1 MTKAKQLSFIHHSAF
16 ILHHFLWGFNRLQPV
31 VEAGLPVDKPRGHLL
46 RVLGLG
52 FGLAVIIGNTI
63 GAGIFRTPGEV
74 AGYLPDA
81 RLFFAVWIVGG
92 LYALLG
98 ALSIAE
104 LGAMLP
110 RSGGQYVFAR
120 YALGEYAGFI
130 VGWSDWISTCGT
142 TAAVAIVI
150 GEFSSALFPILAGR
164 SVSLAALVAIVFAL
178 LQWRGIFWG
187 SRVQNLT
194 SFVKA
199 LAFIVLIAACFIFG
213 GASTAPTLSANG
225 PTPAVPTGLALLTAL
240 VLSLKSVIYTYDG
253 WAGVVYFSEE
263 VHDPGRDIPRALFGG
278 LLLIIGIYLLVNLAL
293 LYVLPVQAI
302 AGREF
307 AAGLAAQVVFGRHGD
322 TVFRTLTILSMLSC
336 INAYHLMATRVLYAM
351 SRDGLFSTLTARVNE
366 GGTPTP
372 ALLMSATI
380 AVLFI
385 VFGKKFETVLTVLA
399 FFFVANYTI
408 SFISIFVL
416 RRREPDKP
424 RPYRAWGYPWTT
436 ALALL
441 GSVAFIAGVMKS
453 DARNSIYALL
463 LLAASYPA
471 FILLRRLARS

>member
-1 MTKAKQLSFIHHSAF
+1 M
-16 ILHHFLWGFNRLQPV
+16 QPV
-31 VEAGLPVDKPRGHLL
+31 VEASVTAERHHGRLL

-63 GAGIFRTPGEV
+63 GAGIFRTPGVV
-74 AGYLPDA
+74 AEALPNVW
-81 RLFFAVWIVGG
+81 LFFAVWMMGG

-120 YALGEYAGFI
+120 YALGEYFGFI

-150 GEFSSALFPILAGR
+150 AEFAGALFP
-164 SVSLAALVAIVFAL
+164 SLVGQSAAIASAVAIIFAV
-178 LQWRGIFWG
+178 LQWRGILWG
-187 SRVQNLT
+187 SRVQNMT

-199 LAFIVLIAACFIFG
+199 LAFVALVTACFLFG
-213 GASTAPTLSANG
+213 GEGAQEASRSIQ
-225 PTPAVPTGLALLTAL
+225 ALPVGRALIVGL
-240 VLSLKSVIYTYDG
+240 VLSLQAVIYTYDG

-263 VHDPGRDIPRALFGG
+263 VHDPGRDIPRSLFGG
-278 LLLIIGIYLLVNLAL
+278 GLLVLAIYLLVNMAL
-293 LYVLPVQAI
+293 VYVLPLSRI
-302 AGREF
+302 AGQEF
-307 AAGLAAQVVFGRHGD
+307 AAGVAAQVVFGPRGD

-351 SRDGLFSTLTARVNE
+351 SRDGLFTRWTAVVNE

-372 ALLMSATI
+372 ALFTSL
-380 AVLFI
+380 AVSLLFI
-385 VFGKKFETVLTVLA
+385 LFGKKFETVITVLA

-408 SFISIFVL
+408 SFISVFVL
-416 RRREPDKP
+416 RWREPERP
-424 RPYRAWGYPWTT
+424 RPFRAWGYPVTT

-441 GSVAFIAGVMKS
+441 GSVAFLAGAVAS
-453 DARNSIYALL
+453 DTRNSIYALL

-471 FILLRRLARS
+471 FRLLRRGARP